1 MLALH
6 SPILGTARIPTK
18 IRLQLGGTRVMDVVV
33 AVITA
38 EGESNMNVIP
48 ENAAT
53 NEATAQCGEPTP
65 AKRPRLAAHRRHVAP
80 SKRKSAAK
88 ATPAKKANT
97 GAKSAKSAK
106 PPKRATRA
114 RHGGKTAEFLDLLK
128 RSGGATGK
136 DLMKATGWQAHSV
149 RGFISGV
156 LGKKMGLTVTSTKG
170 VEDGERRYS
179 VKS

>member
-1 MLALH
+1 V
-6 SPILGTARIPTK
+6 I
-18 IRLQLGGTRVMDVVV
+18 DVVV

-38 EGESNMNVIP
+38 EGESMNVIP
-48 ENAAT
+48 EKAAN
-53 NEATAQCGEPTP
+53 NEASAPSGDPTP
-65 AKRPRLAAHRRHVAP
+65 AKRPRVAAHRGHVAP
-80 SKRKSAAK
+80 SKGKSATT

-106 PPKRATRA
+106 SPKKAAGA
-114 RHGGKTAEFLDLLK
+114 RRGSKTAKFLDLLK

-156 LGKKMGLTVTSTKG
+156 LGKKMGLTVTSTKA
-170 VEDGERRYS
+170 EDGERRYS

>member
-1 MLALH
+1 M
-6 SPILGTARIPTK
+6 I
-18 IRLQLGGTRVMDVVV
+18 DVVV

-38 EGESNMNVIP
+38 TRRNHYERCSRKRRQQRGQCPIRGANSRQK
-48 ENAAT
+48 AA
-53 NEATAQCGEPTP
+53 C
-65 AKRPRLAAHRRHVAP
+65 RRTRGHVAP
-80 SKRKSAAK
+80 SKRKSAIK

-97 GAKSAKSAK
+97 GAKSAKS
-106 PPKRATRA
+106 PKKATGA
-114 RHGGKTAEFLDLLK
+114 RQGSKTAKFLDLLK

-156 LGKKMGLTVTSTKG
+156 LGKRMGLTVTSTK

-179 VKS
+179 LKS

>member
-1 MLALH
+1 V
-6 SPILGTARIPTK
+6 I
-18 IRLQLGGTRVMDVVV
+18 DVVV

-38 EGESNMNVIP
+38 QGESNMNVIP
-48 ENAAT
+48 ETAK
-53 NEATAQCGEPTP
+53 NEATAPSGEPTP
-65 AKRPRLAAHRRHVAP
+65 AKRPRVAAHRGHVAP
-80 SKRKSAAK
+80 SKGKSATK
-88 ATPAKKANT
+88 ASPAKKANA
-97 GAKSAKSAK
+97 GAKSAKS
-106 PPKRATRA
+106 PKKATGA
-114 RHGGKTAEFLDLLK
+114 RQGAKTAKVLDLLK

-156 LGKKMGLTVTSTKG
+156 LGKKMGLTVTSTK